1 MKYLLI
7 EICLPFQDGVEVI
20 GLVRALL
27 RAKEV
32 HPQNVSD
39 DLLQR
44 EPVFFIHGQQ
54 EERQHDDH
62 HADSRRADTDMGLEQ
77 KEKRDADSGS
87 ASETDQLS
95 FG

>member
-32 HPQNVSD
+32 HPQDVSD
-39 DLLQR
+39 DPFQR
-44 EPVFFIHGQQ
+44 EPVFLIHGQQ
-54 EERQHDDH
+54 EEGQHNDH
-62 HADSRRADTDMGLEQ
+62 HADGRRADADMDLEQ

-87 ASETDQLS
+87 ASETNQLS